1 MKRLLFVLVVIS
13 SSLALVSGASAQN
26 AGSDAKPKMEMKG
39 GVHNM
44 SGCLTK
50 EGDSYIMMNA
60 DPKGPKRVAIVNN
73 SVDLSARPRLIKD
86 SPCLTTWEALAYVV
100 LDVLDHRSRG
110 GKRRWHANPALRKD
124 SESCA

>member
-1 MKRLLFVLVVIS
+1 MKHLLLVLVAIS
-13 SSLALVSGASAQN
+13 LSLTLVSGVSAQN
-26 AGSDAKPKMEMKG
+26 ADTDAKPKMEMKG

-73 SVDLSARPRLIKD
+73 SVDLSSDVGNKIQITGVAVPMKD
-86 SPCLTTWEALAYVV
+86 AEAMKGVPKADHYMKISAAKKLTGAC
-100 LDVLDHRSRG
+100 
-110 GKRRWHANPALRKD
+110 K
-124 SESCA
+124 

>member
-26 AGSDAKPKMEMKG
+26 VGTDAKPKMEMKG

-60 DPKGPKRVAIVNN
+60 DPNGPKRVAIVNN
-73 SVDLSARPRLIKD
+73 SVDLSPDVGNKIQITGVEVPMKDAEAIKGVPKAD
-86 SPCLTTWEALAYVV
+86 HYMKISAAKKLA
-100 LDVLDHRSRG
+100 G
-110 GKRRWHANPALRKD
+110 A
-124 SESCA
+124 CQ

>member
-1 MKRLLFVLVVIS
+1 MKRLLFVLVVFSS

-26 AGSDAKPKMEMKG
+26 AGTDAKPKMEMKG

-73 SVDLSARPRLIKD
+73 SVDLSPDVGDEIQITGVEVLVKD
-86 SPCLTTWEALAYVV
+86 AEAMKGVPKADHYMKISAAKKLA
-100 LDVLDHRSRG
+100 G
-110 GKRRWHANPALRKD
+110 A
-124 SESCA
+124 CATL